1 MGMIRVALAVAVL
14 LSHLPMAEF
23 KFLSGGLAVQ
33 SFFIISGFYMSLVLS
48 TKYADIGMFYSNR
61 ALRLYPGYIA
71 MLALGG
77 FTLLALDASA
87 TATPALISSI
97 LQDPVSSAVMA
108 FENIAIVGQELLFWF
123 TIDGQGALHLDPTG
137 VVPSEQVSVAWQG
150 LMAPQSWSL
159 SMELMFYA
167 IAPFLVRL
175 RWHWLV
181 ALTLASIGVR
191 LAGHWLPVDYLL
203 WQGRFFPTALFMFL
217 LGMLGHR
224 CLPLVE
230 RAPRA
235 VGWVMAAALLAY
247 IVGNSLLPLEP
258 MAARWLTYAV
268 VACATPWV
276 FHAFK
281 SVSFDRWIGELS
293 YPVYLSQ
300 LIVIGVVLKCEPPFP
315 MWTAIFATFAISAA
329 VMVLIERPIDHW
341 RQRRL
346 QRVISRPPAG
356 APSPTAH
363 SPSSVSS

>member
-61 ALRLYPGYIA
+61 LLRLYPGYLA
-71 MLALGG
+71 MLALGA
-77 FTLLALDASA
+77 FTLLGLDASA
-87 TATPALISSI
+87 TANPALIGSI
-97 LQDPVSSAVMA
+97 LRNPVSFAVMA

-123 TIDGQGALHLDPTG
+123 TIDGDGALHLDTNG

-175 RWHWLV
+175 RWRWLA
-181 ALTLASIGVR
+181 ALALASIGLR
-191 LAGHWLPVDYLL
+191 LAGHWLDVDYLL

-230 RAPRA
+230 RAPKA
-235 VGWVMAAALLAY
+235 VGWIMAFALLGY
-247 IVGNSLLPLEP
+247 IIGYSLLPLESLT
-258 MAARWLTYAV
+258 ARWLTYAV
-268 VACATPWV
+268 VACATPWI

-281 SVSFDRWIGELS
+281 SVAIDRWIGELS

-300 LIVIGVVLKCEPPFP
+300 LIVIGVVLKYEPPLP
-315 MWTAIFATFAISAA
+315 MWTAIAATFAISAA
-329 VMVLIERPIDHW
+329 VMVLIEQPIDRW

-346 QRVISRPPAG
+346 ERARMHRPSGEFGSVARPPA
-356 APSPTAH
+356 
-363 SPSSVSS
+363 SVSP